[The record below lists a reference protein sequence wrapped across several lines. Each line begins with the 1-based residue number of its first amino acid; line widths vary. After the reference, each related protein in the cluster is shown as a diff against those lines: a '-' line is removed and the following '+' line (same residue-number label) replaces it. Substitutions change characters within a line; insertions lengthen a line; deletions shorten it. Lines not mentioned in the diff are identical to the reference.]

1 FLQNNS
7 LQFISKHAFSGLYS
21 LRKLFLSDNFI
32 SSLSPG
38 VFKDLNHLEWLYHY
52 LHLEYPFQV
61 CCLGSVC

>member
-7 LQFISKHAFSGLYS
+7 LQIISKHAFSGLYS

-38 VFKDLNHLEWLYHY
+38 VFKDLNHLEWLK
-52 LHLEYPFQV
+52 
-61 CCLGSVC
+61 GS